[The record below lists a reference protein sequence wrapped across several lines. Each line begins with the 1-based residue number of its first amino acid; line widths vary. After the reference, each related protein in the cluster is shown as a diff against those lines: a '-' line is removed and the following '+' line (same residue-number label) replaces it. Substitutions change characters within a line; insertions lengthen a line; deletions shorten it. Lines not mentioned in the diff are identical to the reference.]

1 MGGQTEGENPLGRIL
16 GAMSPWLWLVVIAA
30 VLFGLHRL
38 AVYAEGRG
46 WIYYRTP
53 PKGAARRGLMNLDVL
68 VRPEVEHV
76 IEAEQAQELE
86 VDLWIESDD

>member
-1 MGGQTEGENPLGRIL
+1 MT
-16 GAMSPWLWLVVIAA
+16 PWLWLTVIVA
-30 VLFGLHRL
+30 VTYGWHRL
-38 AVYAEGRG
+38 ATYAEGRG
-46 WIYYRTP
+46 WIYHLKQ

-86 VDLWIESDD
+86 DDLWNASDD